1 MRAGLAALALVS
13 AAVGG
18 WILLAPRSFFALPW
32 VHLHLPYNEH
42 LLLDYGAMNL
52 AMAALL
58 CFALR
63 RPALVVPAL
72 WVYLVHAAL
81 HVVIHIRFAGHLPAA
96 QSAPL
101 IGALGALVVI
111 PVVLLIAARRGERVA
126 GQARRAA
133 GRRGAR

>member
-1 MRAGLAALALVS
+1 MRAGLALLAFVS

-52 AMAALL
+52 AMAVLL

-63 RPALVVPAL
+63 RRALVVPAL

-81 HVVIHIRFAGHLPAA
+81 HLVIHLRFAGHLPAA

-101 IGALGALVVI
+101 IGALAVLVVL
-111 PVVLLIAARRGERVA
+111 PVALLVVAR
-126 GQARRAA
+126 QA

>member
-1 MRAGLAALALVS
+1 MRAGLALLAFVS

-52 AMAALL
+52 AMAVLL

-63 RPALVVPAL
+63 RRALVVPAV

-81 HVVIHIRFAGHLPAA
+81 HLVIHLRFAGQLPAA

-101 IGALGALVVI
+101 IGALAVLVVL
-111 PVVLLIAARRGERVA
+111 PAGLLIAPVARRPA
-126 GQARRAA
+126 AR
-133 GRRGAR
+133 

>member
-1 MRAGLAALALVS
+1 MRACLALLAFVS

-18 WILLAPRSFFALPW
+18 WILLAPRAFFALPW

-52 AMAALL
+52 AMAVLL

-81 HVVIHIRFAGHLPAA
+81 HLVIHLRFAGHLPAA

-101 IGALGALVVI
+101 IGALAVLVVL
-111 PVVLLIAARRGERVA
+111 PVALLVAAR
-126 GQARRAA
+126 QA